1 MAKAMSRLLLDTG
14 PLVAMIDEG
23 DQNHDR
29 CVAWFKENQAQY
41 VTTEAVLTEAM
52 HLLKLSYRAQS
63 ACVGFFISG
72 AVELHPVSMNDLK
85 LINDLM
91 RQYQNVP
98 MDYADATL
106 VNLANQLKC
115 YSIFTLDVTDFS
127 IYRPARNIA
136 FTIYPPPL

>member
-1 MAKAMSRLLLDTG
+1 MNRLLLDTG
-14 PLVAMIDEG
+14 PLVAMVDED

-29 CVAWFKENQAQY
+29 CVEWFKENQAQY
-41 VTTEAVLTEAM
+41 FTTEAVLTEAM
-52 HLLKLSYRAQS
+52 HLLSFSYQTQS
-63 ACVGFFISG
+63 ACAGFFISG
-72 AVELHPVSMNDLK
+72 AVKLHPVSLNDLK
-85 LINDLM
+85 LINTLM
-91 RQYQNVP
+91 QQYQNVP

-136 FTIYPPPL
+136 FTIYPA